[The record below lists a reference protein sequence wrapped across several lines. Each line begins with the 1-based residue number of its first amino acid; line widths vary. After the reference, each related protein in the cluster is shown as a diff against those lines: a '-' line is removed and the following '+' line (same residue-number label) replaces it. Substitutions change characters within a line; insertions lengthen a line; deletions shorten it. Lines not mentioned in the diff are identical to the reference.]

1 MIEETNLEKDEMTF
15 HFVPEIGANSD
26 TLGDDVREYVGQF
39 LTKLCSGYGVEPT
52 SISLVGDL
60 PTLTNIIGV
69 VVQDYYH
76 FKNRKDERFTA
87 YLSS

>member
-1 MIEETNLEKDEMTF
+1 MIPETNLEKDEMTF
-15 HFVPEIGANSD
+15 HFVPEIGENKD
-26 TLGDDVREYVGQF
+26 TVDNNVKEYVNQF
-39 LTKLCSGYGVEPT
+39 LTKLCSGYGIEPT

-76 FKNRKDERFTA
+76 FKNRNDEEFTPI
-87 YLSS
+87 

>member
-1 MIEETNLEKDEMTF
+1 MIQETNLEKDEMTF
-15 HFVPEIGANSD
+15 HFVPEIGENPN
-26 TLGDDVREYVGQF
+26 TVGHEVKEYVSQF
-39 LTKLCSGYGVEPT
+39 LTKLCSGYGIEPT

-76 FKNRKDERFTA
+76 FKNRNDEEFTPI
-87 YLSS
+87 

>member
-1 MIEETNLEKDEMTF
+1 MIQETNLEKDEMTF
-15 HFVPEIGANSD
+15 HFVPEIGANNH
-26 TLGDDVREYVGQF
+26 TVGNDVKEYVSQF

-76 FKNRKDERFTA
+76 FKNRKNEEFTPI
-87 YLSS
+87 

>member
-1 MIEETNLEKDEMTF
+1 MIQETNLEKDEMTF
-15 HFVPEIGANSD
+15 HFVPEIGANND
-26 TLGDDVREYVGQF
+26 TVSNDAREYVSQF

-76 FKNRKDERFTA
+76 FKNRKEERFT
-87 YLSS
+87 SN

>member
-1 MIEETNLEKDEMTF
+1 MIQETNLEKDEMTF
-15 HFVPEIGANSD
+15 HFVPEIGANND
-26 TLGDDVREYVGQF
+26 TVGNDVKEYVNQF

-76 FKNRKDERFTA
+76 FKNRKEQEFTQI
-87 YLSS
+87 

>member
-1 MIEETNLEKDEMTF
+1 MIQQTIFEKDEMTF
-15 HFVPEIGANSD
+15 HFVPEIGANKD
-26 TLGDDVREYVGQF
+26 TVGNDVREYVNQF

-52 SISLVGDL
+52 SISLVGDI

-76 FKNRKDERFTA
+76 FKNRKDEEYIA
-87 YLSS
+87 I

>member
-1 MIEETNLEKDEMTF
+1 MIEETNIEKDEMTF
-15 HFVPEIGANSD
+15 HFVPEIGQNND
-26 TLGDDVREYVGQF
+26 TVGDDVRKYVGQF
-39 LTKLCSGYGVEPT
+39 LTKLCSEYGEPT

-76 FKNRKDERFTA
+76 FKNSNDEELT
-87 YLSS
+87 

>member
-1 MIEETNLEKDEMTF
+1 MIQETNLEKDEMIF
-15 HFVPEIGANSD
+15 QFVSEIGTNND
-26 TLGDDVREYVGQF
+26 TVGNDVKEYVNQF

-76 FKNRKDERFTA
+76 FKNRNDEEFTPI
-87 YLSS
+87 